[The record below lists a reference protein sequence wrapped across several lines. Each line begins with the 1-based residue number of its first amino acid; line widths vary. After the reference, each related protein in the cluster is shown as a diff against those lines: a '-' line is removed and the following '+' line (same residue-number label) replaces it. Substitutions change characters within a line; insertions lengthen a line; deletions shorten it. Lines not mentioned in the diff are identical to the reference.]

1 MKYTL
6 GFIGCGNMGGALV
19 RAAAKTVKGDRIAV
33 SDRDVTKTA
42 LYKRECGAIPT
53 DSGDI
58 AKNAAFVVLGLKPQY
73 MESGIAEFAQEL
85 SSRTDV
91 TVVTMA
97 AGLSMAAIRGYIGA
111 DLPIIRIMPNTA
123 ATVGEGM
130 ILYTADGVSEETV
143 AEFLHAFS
151 GAGRFDRIPESLI
164 DAGSAISGC
173 GPAFVYLFAE
183 ALADGAVECGIPRD
197 KAAMYAA
204 QTLLGSAKMLLEYGH
219 PGDLKDAVCSPG
231 GTTIAGVHAL
241 ERNGFRNAA
250 MDAVTAAYK
259 RTLELKK

>member
-19 RAAAKTVKGDRIAV
+19 RAAAKTVRGDLIAV
-33 SDRDVTKTA
+33 SDRDETKTA

-97 AGLSMAAIRGYIGA
+97 A
-111 DLPIIRIMPNTA
+111 
-123 ATVGEGM
+123 
-130 ILYTADGVSEETV
+130 VST
-143 AEFLHAFS
+143 
-151 GAGRFDRIPESLI
+151 
-164 DAGSAISGC
+164 
-173 GPAFVYLFAE
+173 
-183 ALADGAVECGIPRD
+183 
-197 KAAMYAA
+197 
-204 QTLLGSAKMLLEYGH
+204 
-219 PGDLKDAVCSPG
+219 
-231 GTTIAGVHAL
+231 L
-241 ERNGFRNAA
+241 ER
-250 MDAVTAAYK
+250 
-259 RTLELKK
+259 